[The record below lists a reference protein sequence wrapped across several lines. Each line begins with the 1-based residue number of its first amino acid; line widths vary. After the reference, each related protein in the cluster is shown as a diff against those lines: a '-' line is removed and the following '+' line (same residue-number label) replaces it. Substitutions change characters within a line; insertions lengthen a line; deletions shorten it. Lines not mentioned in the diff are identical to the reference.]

1 SSRAP
6 FIRSSTAPLTQFV
19 VDCPRLHGPIAAAR
33 GDGASIG
40 RTSHAQNLSAR
51 GQRLA
56 QSQTSRVPKFD
67 LAGFVPISVAGNQP
81 AAARRKREGP
91 NIALMRFD
99 AGLLSAGCEVPG
111 LERAVTDAC
120 RERF

>member
-1 SSRAP
+1 MKFSILRKFASLSPGTLSNCTEATRRVRLSSRAP

-81 AAARRKREGP
+81 A
-91 NIALMRFD
+91 
-99 AGLLSAGCEVPG
+99 
-111 LERAVTDAC
+111 
-120 RERF
+120 